1 MQKSLEKCK
10 YSNMGIRKRLQNMP
24 CWRWFAPV
32 FVGHLGKMLGWSSSK
47 KPTIP
52 SKNPWHSDTI
62 HRGGRWYWSFLALSF
77 SAYSSARQLSW
88 WMELDLVRWF
98 FSPAMTDP
106 LLYGISTYYI
116 ISFELF
122 KMILYILPWYITLF
136 HHHRSGI
143 FLFPSILSRSNI
155 KKPCCQWCFWQI
167 R

>member
-1 MQKSLEKCK
+1 MQKWLEKCK
-10 YSNMGIRKRLQNMP
+10 DSNMGIRKKLQNMP
-24 CWRWFAPV
+24 CWRWFAL
-32 FVGHLGKMLGWSSSK
+32 FFGHLGKMLGWSSSE

-52 SKNPWHSDTI
+52 AKNPRHNDTI

-77 SAYSSARQLSW
+77 SAHSSERQLSW

-116 ISFELF
+116 ISFEVF

-155 KKPCCQWCFWQI
+155 K
-167 R
+167 